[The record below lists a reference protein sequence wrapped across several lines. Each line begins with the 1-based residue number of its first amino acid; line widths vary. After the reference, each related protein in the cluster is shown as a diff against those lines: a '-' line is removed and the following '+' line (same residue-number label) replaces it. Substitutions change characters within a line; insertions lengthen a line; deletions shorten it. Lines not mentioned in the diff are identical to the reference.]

1 MPDDKVYYDFTNGV
15 LQGVYKGGKKPVQ
28 LSDIPMLLKG
38 GSIIPMKTR
47 YRRSSKLMKSDPYTL
62 VIALDEEG
70 SASGKLYVDDG
81 ETFAQGTEV
90 AFTVDNNIINA
101 KKIGPT
107 ASISFEK
114 IIIASK
120 DQTTTLNNPKLDIN
134 LDWSLPFSFDSHRK
148 IEHDE
153 L

>member
-1 MPDDKVYYDFTNGV
+1 
-15 LQGVYKGGKKPVQ
+15 
-28 LSDIPMLLKG
+28 MLLKG

-101 KKIGPT
+101 KRLDQQPLFQLKNNHCL
-107 ASISFEK
+107 
-114 IIIASK
+114 K

-134 LDWSLPFSFDSHRK
+134 LDWSLPLVLTATEKSSMTNYNCVIAK
-148 IEHDE
+148 
-153 L
+153 

>member
-1 MPDDKVYYDFTNGV
+1 
-15 LQGVYKGGKKPVQ
+15 
-28 LSDIPMLLKG
+28 MLLKG

-107 ASISFEK
+107 ASIPIEK

-134 LDWSLPFSFDSHRK
+134 LDWSLPLVLTATEKSSMTNYNCVIAK
-148 IEHDE
+148 
-153 L
+153 

>member
-1 MPDDKVYYDFTNGV
+1 MI
-15 LQGVYKGGKKPVQ
+15 LQTGFYKSTRVGKPVQ

-81 ETFAQGTEV
+81 ETFAQEQKLSLQLT
-90 AFTVDNNIINA
+90 T
-101 KKIGPT
+101 
-107 ASISFEK
+107 ISLTP
-114 IIIASK
+114 K
-120 DQTTTLNNPKLDIN
+120 DWTNSLDFI
-134 LDWSLPFSFDSHRK
+134 
-148 IEHDE
+148 
-153 L
+153 